1 MIMMI
6 MMIMIV
12 SSSRGE
18 GPPTCSHICSPFG
31 IQARTWSMCIII
43 VIITITIITIFIIII
58 IIKNIIVIVIVIVL
72 ITSGLKASSAISAQ
86 QRLISS
92 LSPRAPR
99 TLPHLSLLLLFLSF
113 HLQRSSTEF
122 ISTARCSIPHPTQ
135 GSIPYPIRPIQSF
148 FQQSNPFLRMSSN
161 PLIIPLL

>member
-1 MIMMI
+1 MIMIMM
-6 MMIMIV
+6 MMIMMIV

-18 GPPTCSHICSPFG
+18 GSPTCSHICSPFG

-43 VIITITIITIFIIII
+43 VIITITIIII
-58 IIKNIIVIVIVIVL
+58 IIKNTIVIVIVIVL

-92 LSPRAPR
+92 LSPRAAR

-122 ISTARCSIPHPTQ
+122 ISTVWRSIPHPTQ
-135 GSIPYPIRPIQSF
+135 GSIPYPIRPIQSWGATSIRRF
-148 FQQSNPFLRMSSN
+148 IFSPE
-161 PLIIPLL
+161 PPDCLISHW